1 MSAPNADRA
10 AVAREVLTELRE
22 WRGSKYGTV
31 EDVIAFMSEHYPAP
45 APAAPVTVTVR
56 HNGRDV
62 TWRLDGNR
70 WRSSDDWWFPLATRE
85 GDFISRIAADARVI
99 EGQNARI
106 AELERE
112 RDGFEQLA
120 CSYANNADYYRRL
133 VVQIGE
139 TLGPSAYVADDGSVT
154 ADVLCAKVPEI
165 VVSLKRER
173 DEARRQLETAKEW
186 LRVAKAAMSQ
196 GEGHEVGVS
205 AGVVGQ
211 GEIVEC
217 RSGQAKA
224 GA

>member
-1 MSAPNADRA
+1 MSDRDQ
-10 AVAREVLTELRE
+10 VAREATLQLVNEFTDCGTLLPGQSYVMRE
-22 WRGSKYGTV
+22 YIDREY
-31 EDVIAFMSEHYPAP
+31 P

-85 GDFISRIAADARVI
+85 GDFISRIA
-99 EGQNARI
+99 
-106 AELERE
+106 ELQRE

-120 CSYANNADYYRRL
+120 RSYANNADYYRRL